1 MSSDTKNLILTDFE
15 RRTIY
20 QTNDSGEIIGIVDN
34 RYKPVLDM
42 VDGKKSIIG
51 YYYSSKGYYKLCD
64 RNGEIR
70 WSDEKGVE
78 PSLISPIDILG
89 PAFVTIGAKLIARG
103 VVGISINLAA
113 GVRVAGSAAL
123 QRIRLA
129 LELMKQV
136 AASLLKGFSSSMIH
150 GPFGAVSREI
160 LVKAMNAAGT
170 RVTLVTRLTQAP
182 QVGRA
187 LSAASGEGA
196 GAIATAA
203 RTVGRVYTA
212 QIPKAL
218 IIELEKVGLVQ
229 IKTLQM
235 GSRLGTEYRFLAQAS
250 DFIVSFFK

>member
-103 VVGISINLAA
+103 VVGI
-113 GVRVAGSAAL
+113 
-123 QRIRLA
+123 
-129 LELMKQV
+129 
-136 AASLLKGFSSSMIH
+136 
-150 GPFGAVSREI
+150 
-160 LVKAMNAAGT
+160 
-170 RVTLVTRLTQAP
+170 
-182 QVGRA
+182 
-187 LSAASGEGA
+187 
-196 GAIATAA
+196 
-203 RTVGRVYTA
+203 
-212 QIPKAL
+212 L
-218 IIELEKVGLVQ
+218 I
-229 IKTLQM
+229 
-235 GSRLGTEYRFLAQAS
+235 
-250 DFIVSFFK
+250 